1 MSLAGRCLPLQAN
14 TFESDILLNEQN
26 TGAILTAYFSFN
38 NYAHINQTTNMYVF
52 VFAFTQKAKI
62 QLYIGLHARLD
73 DNVLCV

>member
-1 MSLAGRCLPLQAN
+1 
-14 TFESDILLNEQN
+14 
-26 TGAILTAYFSFN
+26 
-38 NYAHINQTTNMYVF
+38 MYVF